1 MSLTKIDICNHALL
15 KVGADTIAS
24 LDTAQAVDEGTIRS
38 AKLCNI
44 FFDQSLEETL
54 RMYPWNSC
62 TKRATLSQLTDAP
75 VFKYAYA
82 YQLPN
87 DCVRVINVYD
97 NKNAYDTNLEYV
109 IEGRQV
115 LTNAKNTF
123 LRYVATPDTVTILDP
138 LAASALICVLASKL
152 CTPLQLDNK
161 MQQQLLGELETIIL
175 PQARSIDTFENKSW
189 QSEDS
194 EWIQSRYLGDAII

>member
-1 MSLTKIDICNHALL
+1 
-15 KVGADTIAS
+15 
-24 LDTAQAVDEGTIRS
+24 
-38 AKLCNI
+38 
-44 FFDQSLEETL
+44 
-54 RMYPWNSC
+54 
-62 TKRATLSQLTDAP
+62 
-75 VFKYAYA
+75 
-82 YQLPN
+82 LPN